1 MWLIIFELTILTY
14 FPLNPPWNYFWHFLF
29 GWFMSVTISQ
39 VLQTI
44 YRKPCHWKSTFQC
57 FQPVSFVKFKHYLKS
72 PSSPFST
79 YSSLNILLTYSLWM
93 IVSSKHFSGYMIN
106 LRQRMSF
113 EVGITENFQTC
124 CYHSFSIQC
133 YLKFFLTIHIWLIV
147 VSNNFPSLYK
157 NFQ

>member
-29 GWFMSVTISQ
+29 GWFISVTISQ

-57 FQPVSFVKFKHYLKS
+57 FQPASFVKFKHYLKS

-93 IVSSKHFSGYMIN
+93 IVSSKHFLRVYDKFTATYVIWSWHYWKFSN
-106 LRQRMSF
+106 LLLSLFFHSMLLKILPDNSYLAD
-113 EVGITENFQTC
+113 C
-124 CYHSFSIQC
+124 C
-133 YLKFFLTIHIWLIV
+133 
-147 VSNNFPSLYK
+147 
-157 NFQ
+157 